1 MVPILYASSIPYNQQ
16 EQRIDAPVPAGT
28 AFGGPELA
36 ARSEEF
42 SPVRCLIPFEIPA
55 LREDKTDG
63 RHSNQEHILFLLFV
77 QVAK

>member
-1 MVPILYASSIPYNQQ
+1 
-16 EQRIDAPVPAGT
+16 
-28 AFGGPELA
+28 LA

-77 QVAK
+77 RCTSFLMRGEVRLDLHKDGHAEE